1 VANPDRLTGLDAS
14 FLALEDRGAH
24 MHVGSVLL
32 FEGEAPPYE
41 DFVAQLERRLAL
53 VPRYRQKLAFPPL
66 VQTRPLWI
74 DDPHFY
80 AGYHVRHTGLP
91 APAGEP
97 ELRRLAGRIFAQRL
111 DRSKPLWELWLVDRV
126 GDDHFALISKTH
138 HCLVDG
144 ISGVDLATVLFD
156 LDPDPP
162 PQPSAEPWVPRPE
175 PSRAMLLADALIE
188 RAAGPVEL
196 ARAAAVAV
204 RHPQDAVAAGVNA
217 MGGLAAITQAGLAG
231 APTSPLNVRIGP
243 HRRFAW
249 VDGDLAVFK
258 AIKNALGGTVND
270 VVLAVVAG
278 ALRSHY
284 LAHGYD
290 TDTELKAMVPIS
302 VRAES
307 ERGALGNKVTTMY
320 APLPIGLEDPI
331 ARYRAIHEAMR
342 GLKESGQAVGA
353 DVLTS
358 LADFAPPTILSQAAR
373 LQTMQRFFNLTVT
386 NVPGPQFTLY
396 LMGRPLRRLY
406 PQVPLVE
413 NAALGVAIMSYDG
426 RIDFGL
432 LADYDALPDLDDVAA
447 ALDGAIA
454 ELAAVAGIAP
464 KARRPRPRARA
475 KQHA

>member
-1 VANPDRLTGLDAS
+1 MANPDRLTGLDAS
-14 FLALEDRGAH
+14 FLALEDGGPH

-32 FEGEAPPYE
+32 FEGDAPGYD

-66 VQTRPLWI
+66 VQSRPVWV
-74 DDPHFY
+74 DDPHFN
-80 AGYHVRHTGLP
+80 AGYHVRHTALP
-91 APAGEP
+91 EPAGEA
-97 ELRRLAGRIFAQRL
+97 ELRRLAGRIFAHRL

-126 GDDHFALISKTH
+126 GDDRFALISKTH
-138 HCLVDG
+138 HALVDG

-162 PQPSAEPWVPRPE
+162 PQPPAEPWAPRPE
-175 PSRAMLLADALIE
+175 PSRAKLLADAVAE
-188 RAAGPVEL
+188 RAATPVEL
-196 ARAAAVAV
+196 ARAAASAV
-204 RHPQDAVAAGVNA
+204 RHPQDAVAAGVTA
-217 MGGLAAITQAGLAG
+217 VGGLAAITQAGIGG
-231 APTSPLNVRIGP
+231 APSSPLNVRIGP

-249 VDGDLAVFK
+249 VDGDLGVFK

-278 ALRSHY
+278 ALRTHF

-307 ERGALGNKVTTMY
+307 ERGALGNKVSAMY

-331 ARYRAIHEAMR
+331 ARFRAVHEAMR

-386 NVPGPQFTLY
+386 NVPGPQFKLY

-406 PQVPLVE
+406 PLVPLVD
-413 NAALGVAIMSYDG
+413 NAALGIAIMSYDG

-454 ELAAVAGIAP
+454 ELAAVAGASTSDG
-464 KARRPRPRARA
+464 ARKRTRA
-475 KQHA
+475 KQRA